1 MLSSAS
7 RSLSHDSSIR
17 RLKYQLRA
25 SFSVPVISSVSLDL
39 APSWAFYGHFWYFG
53 DFHGYSWLNAVNR
66 GHSRSFTVIHGHTY
80 SGEHDQRT
88 IISMKWL
95 LRGSFRYFI
104 RFLSLFIFQPI
115 RNLHFINPRDHF
127 LSLFSS
133 GADLCP
139 FYVSD
144 ISICYPFYIF
154 ILKVWVLRDL
164 GSITWLLIW

>member
-1 MLSSAS
+1 MLSSTS

-25 SFSVPVISSVSLDL
+25 SFSGLGSSELSPFSLDL
-39 APSWAFYGHFWYFG
+39 APSWAFYGHFLVFY
-53 DFHGYSWLNAVNR
+53 GYSWLNAVNR
-66 GHSRSFTVIHGHTY
+66 GYSRSFVIIQGHSRSFTLI
-80 SGEHDQRT
+80 RIMANM
-88 IISMKWL
+88 IISVFYTFLGL
-95 LRGSFRYFI
+95 LF
-104 RFLSLFIFQPI
+104 FQPI
-115 RNLHFINPRDHF
+115 RNLHFIIPRDHF

-144 ISICYPFYIF
+144 ISIYYPFYIF
-154 ILKVWVLRDL
+154 ILKVWVFRGL

>member
-25 SFSVPVISSVSLDL
+25 SFSVPVISSVSLDF
-39 APSWAFYGHFWYFG
+39 APSWAFYGHFLVFWGF
-53 DFHGYSWLNAVNR
+53 SWLFVVKR
-66 GHSRSFTVIHGHTY
+66 GQSWLFAVIHGHTC

-95 LRGSFRYFI
+95 LMGSFRYFI
-104 RFLSLFIFQPI
+104 RFLSHFIFQPI

-133 GADLCP
+133 GADLWS
-139 FYVSD
+139 FYFSY
-144 ISICYPFYIF
+144 ILNCYPFYNF
-154 ILKVWVLRDL
+154 IMKVWVLRDL

>member
-25 SFSVPVISSVSLDL
+25 SFSVPELSQVSLDL
-39 APSWAFYGHFWYFG
+39 APSWAFYGYLLVNNGF
-53 DFHGYSWLNAVNR
+53 SWLFVVIR
-66 GHSRSFTVIHGHTY
+66 GHSWSFVVIHGHSRSFAVIHGHSRSFAVIHGHSFHVESWPTNIEMAIT
-80 SGEHDQRT
+80 G
-88 IISMKWL
+88 L
-95 LRGSFRYFI
+95 LF
-104 RFLSLFIFQPI
+104 FQPI
-115 RNLHFINPRDHF
+115 RNQHFINSRDHF
-127 LSLFSS
+127 LSRFSS

-154 ILKVWVLRDL
+154 LY
-164 GSITWLLIW
+164 